1 MTAYIIVLAACAI
14 VGAIVVYITR
24 RYEFD
29 NTIESCDTA
38 IRMIRL
44 YEALNCAAEYEG
56 APMQEPSIIDTPNL
70 AEGDGR
76 NETQITR

>member
-1 MTAYIIVLAACAI
+1 MTAYIIVFTICAAFGVI
-14 VGAIVVYITR
+14 VAHVMH
-24 RYEFD
+24 RYECD
-29 NTIESCDTA
+29 SAIDSCDAA
-38 IRMIRL
+38 IRAIRL
-44 YEALNCAAEYEG
+44 YEELNRAAEYED